1 MARCGWQQR
10 TQERLVVPALFS
22 YLRWHQS
29 HTGLVHTSKALQ
41 LSQLHHILL
50 RLQECMQLAPA
61 IQPISPTS
69 WEAKPERKRA
79 LIQDTVLVS
88 KSRNTICCERSRG
101 GDEFN
106 VEQCREGDD
115 CGT

>member
-41 LSQLHHILL
+41 LHL
-50 RLQECMQLAPA
+50 RHGPPSAVLGGGFAHDPAQNSGLASMSEGTP
-61 IQPISPTS
+61 SPGHG
-69 WEAKPERKRA
+69 EPRA
-79 LIQDTVLVS
+79 DPRQTYPRFWRVIV
-88 KSRNTICCERSRG
+88 
-101 GDEFN
+101 
-106 VEQCREGDD
+106 
-115 CGT
+115 